1 VFDDVD
7 AQPELKS
14 KFAAVTTQ
22 QQPREQVIDCFCGA
36 PIALDE
42 DKMVSCVHCRRL
54 QHSGILL
61 EWISYVDALSS
72 LIL

>member
-1 VFDDVD
+1 MD

-14 KFAAVTTQ
+14 KLAAATVQ
-22 QQPREQVIDCFCGA
+22 QQSHEQVIDCLCGA

-42 DKMVSCVHCRRL
+42 DMMVSCVHCRRL
-54 QHSGILL
+54 QHSGIVL
-61 EWISYVDALSS
+61 EWILDVYALLS